1 MTQSVLL
8 EQGQRGFT
16 LIELLIALVIVAI
29 LAAVAIPN
37 YTEYVQRGRRQEAKA
52 QLLQLAQWQERFR
65 TQTNAYATTTNALP
79 AGLRTVNVNGAAAY
93 TITINEPDAM
103 GVGGATANTYT
114 LTATRAGVMAN
125 DPCGDFTL
133 THLNVRGLAN
143 NTRTV
148 DQCWGR

>member
-1 MTQSVLL
+1 MLRSTRR
-8 EQGQRGFT
+8 QRGFT
-16 LIELLIALVIVAI
+16 LIELVVVMVIIAI

-52 QLLQLAQWQERFR
+52 ALLQIVQWQERLR
-65 TQTNAYATTTNALP
+65 TQTNSYATATTQLP
-79 AGLRTVNVNGAAAY
+79 VAFRTVNINNVAAY
-93 TITINEPDAM
+93 NITIDA
-103 GVGGATANTYT
+103 GATANNYA

-133 THLNVRGLAN
+133 SSLNVRGLAN
-143 NTRTV
+143 NTRTL